1 MVLKVVQHAT
11 ASALNNQ
18 EVTTTFL
25 LLPYWI
31 ESSTLLACLGQ
42 RWDSKLPTMHEAE
55 KYETEGEKREQ
66 ERGRLEEGGQRRRGN
81 MEVEN

>member
-1 MVLKVVQHAT
+1 
-11 ASALNNQ
+11 
-18 EVTTTFL
+18 
-25 LLPYWI
+25 
-31 ESSTLLACLGQ
+31 
-42 RWDSKLPTMHEAE
+42 MHEAE